1 MTLKETKMPV
11 KEGTYSIII
20 CTVVGTFLIVLLL

>member
-11 KEGTYSIII
+11 KEGTFSVII
-20 CTVVGTFLIVLLL
+20 CTVIGTFLIVLLL

>member
-11 KEGTYSIII
+11 KEGTYSIIV
-20 CTVVGTFLIVLLL
+20 CTLFGTFLIVLLL